1 MAVDLHTHTIASDG
15 TATPADVV
23 TLALER
29 GLSVIAI
36 TDHDSVE
43 GIEEAIE
50 AAEGTP
56 LTVVPGVEL
65 SANTDDAHDLH
76 ILGFFLDHRSPALL
90 ESLSDLRARRVDRA
104 KEMVDALT
112 AAGYAVTL
120 ERVFAHS
127 GKGAV
132 GRSHIARALV
142 DAGDVESVEHAFR
155 DLIGRSGPFFIGKRL
170 LSAVDA
176 VGLIR
181 AAGGVAVL
189 AHPGVTRSDA
199 SIPELVEA
207 GLGGLEAFHA
217 EHTQPDRDRYTGLAA
232 RLGLL
237 VTGGSDFH
245 GPGTKNTSLGAGGC
259 PDGAVEALRERA
271 TISQP

>member
-1 MAVDLHTHTIASDG
+1 MAVDLHVHTTASDG
-15 TATPADVV
+15 TAAPADVV
-23 TLALER
+23 ALALER
-29 GLSVIAI
+29 RLTVVAI

-43 GIEEAIE
+43 GIDEALD
-50 AAEGTP
+50 ASDGTP
-56 LTVVPGVEL
+56 LTVIPGVEL
-65 SANTDDAHDLH
+65 SANTDDALDLH

-90 ESLSDLRARRVDRA
+90 EALTTLRERRLDRA

-120 ERVFAHS
+120 ERVFAHA
-127 GKGAV
+127 GEGAV

-155 DLIGRSGPFFIGKRL
+155 DLIGRTGPFFIGKRL

-176 VGLIR
+176 VALIR

-199 SIPELVEA
+199 SIPELVQA

-217 EHTQPDRDRYTGLAA
+217 EHTQSDRDRYAGLAK
-232 RLGLL
+232 RLGLV
-237 VTGGSDFH
+237 VTGGSDYH
-245 GPGTKNTSLGAGGC
+245 GPGTKNASLGAGGC
-259 PDGAVEALRERA
+259 PDSAVEALRERA
-271 TISQP
+271 GISQP

>member
-1 MAVDLHTHTIASDG
+1 MAVDLHTHTTASDG
-15 TATPADVV
+15 TASPADVV
-23 TLALER
+23 AFALER
-29 GLSVIAI
+29 RLSVIAI

-43 GIEEAIE
+43 GIDEALV
-50 AAEGTP
+50 AADGTS
-56 LTVVPGVEL
+56 LTVIPGVEL
-65 SANTDDAHDLH
+65 SASTEDALDLH

-90 ESLSDLRARRVDRA
+90 SALAGLRARRLDRA

-120 ERVFAHS
+120 ERVFAQAGS
-127 GKGAV
+127 GSV

-176 VGLIR
+176 VALIR

-199 SIPELVEA
+199 SIPELVQA

-217 EHTQPDRDRYTGLAA
+217 EHTQSDRDRYAGLAE
-232 RLGLL
+232 RLGLV
-237 VTGGSDFH
+237 VTGGSDYH
-245 GPGTKNTSLGAGGC
+245 GPGTKNASLGAGGC
-259 PDGAVEALRERA
+259 PDSAVEALRERA
-271 TISQP
+271 GISRP